1 VVVSI
6 RTFSLVLPKVSINY
20 PYGLASNQSND
31 TQPVGILSP
40 NFTICP
46 MLNYC
51 HACGGGM
58 GILSWLGKKSDEAV
72 IERCKGH
79 LMTTLAASDRDAAY
93 FTLASTAVWALF
105 ERVFEEQI
113 HDPVEYLIKLQSRIE
128 MQGPDHAAAFS
139 NQLLKSISDPRT
151 PATVVMGMSLIAAWI

>member
-1 VVVSI
+1 
-6 RTFSLVLPKVSINY
+6 
-20 PYGLASNQSND
+20 
-31 TQPVGILSP
+31 
-40 NFTICP
+40 
-46 MLNYC
+46 
-51 HACGGGM
+51 M
-58 GILSWLGKKSDEAV
+58 GILSWLGRKTDEAV
-72 IERCKGH
+72 IARCKGH

-93 FTLASTAVWALF
+93 FTIASTAVWALF

-151 PATVVMGMSLIAAWI
+151 PPTVVLGMSLIAAWIQLIGINQRSGGPIGMNNEAWKLLDSYKYLFLRMARQPGALSPIS